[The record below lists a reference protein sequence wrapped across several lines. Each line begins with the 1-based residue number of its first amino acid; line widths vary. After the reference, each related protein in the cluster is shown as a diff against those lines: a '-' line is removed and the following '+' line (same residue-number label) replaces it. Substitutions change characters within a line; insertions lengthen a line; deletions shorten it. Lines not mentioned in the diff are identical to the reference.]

1 MKIGVVI
8 GCGILEVLVLKHY
21 NAIKKKPQ
29 NSLFLFARILVDW
42 LKAKF
47 MGDKSWKKTDS
58 HTEGKIQTLTLFTSL
73 GTQGSRSIKVSVCI
87 KVGENSF
94 VIPNRP

>member
-1 MKIGVVI
+1 MPF
-8 GCGILEVLVLKHY
+8 
-21 NAIKKKPQ
+21 KKKK
-29 NSLFLFARILVDW
+29 SKAHSFLFARVLVDW

-58 HTEGKIQTLTLFTSL
+58 HTEGRIQTLTLFSSL

-94 VIPNRP
+94 VIPNGP